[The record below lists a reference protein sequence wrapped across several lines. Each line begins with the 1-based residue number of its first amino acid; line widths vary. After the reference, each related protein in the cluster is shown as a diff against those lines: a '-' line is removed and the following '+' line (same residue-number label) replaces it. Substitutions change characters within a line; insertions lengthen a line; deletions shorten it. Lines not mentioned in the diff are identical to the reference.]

1 MTEKCE
7 ICKYFR
13 DSQIMGSCRRYP
25 VLQNKHANDWC
36 GEFSNVVAIIPK
48 QDVLPVLEAGS
59 FSPKKRG
66 RPAKH
71 DKTNE

>member
-7 ICKYFR
+7 VCKFFR

-25 VLQNKHANDWC
+25 TLQNKHANDWC
-36 GEFSNVVAIIPK
+36 GEFQLVAIVPTE
-48 QDVLPVLEAGS
+48 DVLPVLEAGL

-66 RPAKH
+66 RPAK
-71 DKTNE
+71 TT

>member
-7 ICKYFR
+7 VCKFFR

-36 GEFSNVVAIIPK
+36 GEFQLVAIVPTE
-48 QDVLPVLEAGS
+48 DVSPAPAAGS

-66 RPAKH
+66 RPAKEA
-71 DKTNE
+71 K

>member
-36 GEFSNVVAIIPK
+36 GEFASVVAIIREE
-48 QDVLPVLEAGS
+48 DVSPAPVAGS

-66 RPAKH
+66 RPAKEA
-71 DKTNE
+71 K

>member
-7 ICKYFR
+7 VCKFFR

-36 GEFSNVVAIIPK
+36 GEFVVAIVREE
-48 QDVLPVLEAGS
+48 DVSPAPVAGS
-59 FSPKKRG
+59 FSSKKRG
-66 RPAKH
+66 RPAKEA
-71 DKTNE
+71 K

>member
-7 ICKYFR
+7 VCKFFR

-36 GEFSNVVAIIPK
+36 GEFVVVAILEK
-48 QDVLPVLEAGS
+48 EDVSPAPVAGS
-59 FSPKKRG
+59 FLPKKRG
-66 RPAKH
+66 RPAKEA
-71 DKTNE
+71 K

>member
-36 GEFSNVVAIIPK
+36 GEFSNVVAVEIS
-48 QDVLPVLEAGS
+48 PVPEAGA
-59 FSPKKRG
+59 FLPKKRG
-66 RPAKH
+66 RPFKN